1 MPIMDA
7 SLVPFAADALPDG
20 DAPRRMTGAAA
31 EAAEAARLAALRD
44 LALLDTLESE
54 SFDRITRM
62 ASRMFDV
69 PIAAVSLTDAHRQWF
84 KSHVG
89 TAGREI
95 PRDRAPC
102 AEVTA
107 QAGMVVVPDLQ
118 QDPRFRDSVLARSG
132 VRFYAGAPLITRDGH
147 VLGAMCVLDHTPREA
162 SEAERASLGDFAA
175 MVMAQVELEHDYGR
189 RDPLSGLPN
198 RNQFANDLADLARA
212 QPGARRVLLLVSL
225 LDPARL
231 QELVSVMGTRCI
243 DDLVQAS
250 SRILK
255 DRPGPGCTVYHV
267 DVVSYAVLLDEA
279 EAGPWPTV
287 MAALSAALAVPVS
300 SHGIPVQMMPAFG
313 VSPFVVGAAAA
324 DDALRTGISAA
335 NDART
340 AGLDSAVYS
349 PASDAANRRRLT
361 LLAQFSDALVQR
373 GALSLVYQPRI
384 DLRAGRCT
392 GAEALLR
399 WRHPALGDVSPA
411 EFVPLVEQT
420 ALARPMTEWV
430 LGAALDQQVEWRA
443 QGASIAVSVNVSAR
457 NLEEADFLP
466 RLAAHLARR
475 GLPADCLELELT
487 ETALM
492 RNVEQVMAQLEGL
505 RDMGVTI
512 AIDDFGTG
520 YSNFD
525 YLRRLPA
532 RAVKLDRSFIGD
544 LGPDPDARP
553 LARAMI
559 GIAHDL
565 GLRVV
570 AEGVETRAALD
581 VLRAWNCDEVQ
592 GYFTGRPMSAA
603 ALLDAQADPAP
614 AHRPVP
620 LL

>member
-1 MPIMDA
+1 MDA
-7 SLVPFAADALPDG
+7 PLVPQPSAADALPAAAASPCTHD
-20 DAPRRMTGAAA
+20 AAA

-44 LALLDTLESE
+44 LDLLDTPESD
-54 SFDRITRM
+54 SYDRITRM
-62 ASRMFDV
+62 ASRLFGV

-107 QAGMVVVPDLQ
+107 QAGTVVVPDLQ
-118 QDPRFRDSVLARSG
+118 QDPRFRDGVLARSG
-132 VRFYAGAPLITRDGH
+132 IRFYAGAPLITRDGH
-147 VLGAMCVLDHTPREA
+147 VLGAMCVLDGTPREV
-162 SEAERASLGDFAA
+162 SEQERASLRDFAA

-212 QPGARRVLLLVSL
+212 RPGVPRVLLLVSL
-225 LDPARL
+225 LDPTRL

-243 DDLVQAS
+243 DDLVRAS
-250 SRILK
+250 SRMLK
-255 DRPGPGCTVYHV
+255 DRLGPGCTAYHV
-267 DVVSYAVLLDEA
+267 DVVSYAVLIDEA
-279 EAGPWPTV
+279 EAGPWTTV
-287 MAALSAALAVPVS
+287 MTALSGALAVPVAS
-300 SHGIPVQMMPAFG
+300 NGIPVQMMPAFG

-335 NDART
+335 NDARAT
-340 AGLDSAVYS
+340 GLDSAVYS

-361 LLAQFSDALVQR
+361 LLADFARALAQPD
-373 GALSLVYQPRI
+373 GLSLVYQPRI
-384 DLRAGRCT
+384 DLHTSRCA

-399 WRHPALGDVSPA
+399 WRHPTLGDISPA

-430 LGAALDQQVEWRA
+430 LGAALDQQVAWRA
-443 QGASIAVSVNVSAR
+443 QGAPIAVSVNVSAR

-466 RLAAHLARR
+466 RLAAHLAQR
-475 GLPADCLELELT
+475 GLPAEGLELELT
-487 ETALM
+487 ETALI
-492 RNVEQVMAQLEGL
+492 RNAEQVLAQLEGL

-525 YLRRLPA
+525 YLRKLPA
-532 RAVKLDRSFIGD
+532 RAVKLDRSFVGD
-544 LGPDPDARP
+544 LGPDADARP

-570 AEGVETRAALD
+570 AEGVETQAALD
-581 VLRAWNCDEVQ
+581 VLRTWECDEVQ
-592 GYFTGRPMSAA
+592 GYFTGRPMTAA
-603 ALLDAQADPAP
+603 ALLQGFAA
-614 AHRPVP
+614 
-620 LL
+620 

>member
-1 MPIMDA
+1 MSRSPNA
-7 SLVPFAADALPDG
+7 EARPATAPLPSVTD
-20 DAPRRMTGAAA
+20 AAA
-31 EAAEAARLAALRD
+31 KTADTAEAARLAALRD
-44 LALLDTLESE
+44 LDLLDTPESE
-54 SFDRITRM
+54 PYDRITRM
-62 ASRMFDV
+62 ASRLFGV
-69 PIAAVSLTDAHRQWF
+69 PIAAVSLTDENRQWF

-95 PRDRAPC
+95 PRDKAPC

-107 QAGMVVVPDLQ
+107 QAGTVVVTDLQ
-118 QDPRFRDSVLARSG
+118 ADPRFRDSVLARSG
-132 VRFYAGAPLITRDGH
+132 IRFYAGAPLVTRDGH
-147 VLGAMCVLDHTPREA
+147 TLGAMCVLDREPREA
-162 SEAERASLGDFAA
+162 SEEERASLRDFAA

-198 RNQFANDLADLARA
+198 RNQFANDLADPARA
-212 QPGARRVLLLVSL
+212 IAGAPRVLLLVSL
-225 LDPARL
+225 LDPSRL

-255 DRPGPGCTVYHV
+255 DRLGPGCSAYHV

-279 EAGPWPTV
+279 EAGPWTTV
-287 MAALSAALAVPVS
+287 MASLSSALAVPVAS
-300 SHGIPVQMMPAFG
+300 NGIPVQMMPAFG
-313 VSPFVVGAAAA
+313 VSPFTVAGDAAV
-324 DDALRTGISAA
+324 DVLRTGISAA

-361 LLAQFSDALVQR
+361 LLADFSDALAQS
-373 GALSLVYQPRI
+373 GGLSLLYQPRI
-384 DLRAGRCT
+384 DLGTGRCA

-399 WRHPALGDVSPA
+399 WRHPTLGDISPA

-430 LGAALDQQVEWRA
+430 LAEALDQQVAWR
-443 QGASIAVSVNVSAR
+443 GRGVPITVSVNVSAR
-457 NLEEADFLP
+457 NLEEDDFLP
-466 RLAAHLARR
+466 RLAAQLERR
-475 GLPADCLELELT
+475 GLAAENLELELT

-492 RNVEQVMAQLEGL
+492 RNAEQVLGQLEGL

-532 RAVKLDRSFIGD
+532 HAVKLDRSFIGD
-544 LGPDPDARP
+544 LGPDPEARP

-559 GIAHDL
+559 GIAHDM

-570 AEGVETRAALD
+570 AEGVENRGALD
-581 VLRAWNCDEVQ
+581 VLRAWGCDEVQ
-592 GYFTGRPMSAA
+592 GYFTGRPMGAT
-603 ALLDAQADPAP
+603 ALLELCTDT
-614 AHRPVP
+614 
-620 LL
+620 

>member
-44 LALLDTLESE
+44 LALLDTVESE

-62 ASRMFDV
+62 ASRLFGV
-69 PIAAVSLTDAHRQWF
+69 PIAAVSLTDENRQWF

-95 PRDRAPC
+95 PREKAPC

-107 QAGMVVVPDLQ
+107 QAGTVVVSDLR

-132 VRFYAGAPLITRDGH
+132 IRFYAGAPLVTRDGH
-147 VLGAMCVLDHTPREA
+147 TLGAMCVLDQQPREV
-162 SEAERASLGDFAA
+162 SEEERASLRDFAA

-212 QPGARRVLLLVSL
+212 KAGVPRVLLLVSL
-225 LDPARL
+225 FDPSRL

-243 DDLVQAS
+243 DDLVRAG

-255 DRPGPGCTVYHV
+255 DRLGPGCSAYHV

-279 EAGPWPTV
+279 EAGPWTTV
-287 MAALSAALAVPVS
+287 MAELSTALAAPVTS
-300 SHGIPVQMMPAFG
+300 NGIPVQMMPAFG
-313 VSPFVVGAAAA
+313 VSPFVVGDDAAV
-324 DDALRTGISAA
+324 DALRTGISAA

-361 LLAQFSDALVQR
+361 LLSDFADALAQP
-373 GALSLVYQPRI
+373 GDLSLLYQPRI
-384 DLRAGRCT
+384 DLRTGRQT

-399 WRHPALGDVSPA
+399 WRHPTLGDISPA
-411 EFVPLVEQT
+411 EFVPLLEQT

-430 LGAALDQQVEWRA
+430 LGAALDQQAAWRA
-443 QGASIAVSVNVSAR
+443 LGASIAVSVNVSAR
-457 NLEEADFLP
+457 NLDEADFLP
-466 RLAAHLARR
+466 RLAAHLQRR
-475 GLPADCLELELT
+475 GLPAEGLELELT
-487 ETALM
+487 ETALI
-492 RNVEQVMAQLEGL
+492 RNAEQVLVQLEGL

-525 YLRRLPA
+525 YLRKLPA
-532 RAVKLDRSFIGD
+532 RAVKLDRSFVSD

-570 AEGVETRAALD
+570 AEGVENQGTLD
-581 VLRAWNCDEVQ
+581 VLRTWGCDEVQ
-592 GYFTGRPMSAA
+592 GYFTGRPMAA
-603 ALLDAQADPAP
+603 DALLQAFTD
-614 AHRPVP
+614 
-620 LL
+620 

>member
-1 MPIMDA
+1 MTDPRLPQPPAPDA
-7 SLVPFAADALPDG
+7 GPAPASPPMAADSTD
-20 DAPRRMTGAAA
+20 D
-31 EAAEAARLAALRD
+31 AAEAARLAALRD
-44 LALLDTLESE
+44 LDLLDTPESD
-54 SFDRITRM
+54 SYDRITRM
-62 ASRMFDV
+62 ASRLFGV

-95 PRDRAPC
+95 PRDKAPC

-107 QAGMVVVPDLQ
+107 QAGTVVVSDLQ
-118 QDPRFRDSVLARSG
+118 QDPRFSDSVLARSG
-132 VRFYAGAPLITRDGH
+132 IRFYAGAPLVTRDGH
-147 VLGAMCVLDHTPREA
+147 TLGAMCVLDSKPRETTP
-162 SEAERASLGDFAA
+162 EERASLRDFAA

-198 RNQFANDLADLARA
+198 RNQFANDVADLARA
-212 QPGARRVLLLVSL
+212 RPGVPRVLLLVSL

-255 DRPGPGCTVYHV
+255 DRLGPGSSAYHV
-267 DVVSYAVLLDEA
+267 DVVSYALLLDEA
-279 EAGPWPTV
+279 EAGPSPTV
-287 MAALSAALAVPVS
+287 MAELASALAVPVTS
-300 SHGIPVQMMPAFG
+300 SGIPVQMMPAFG
-313 VSPFVVGAAAA
+313 VSPFEVGAAAA
-324 DDALRTGISAA
+324 EDALRTGISVA
-335 NDART
+335 NDARAT
-340 AGLDSAVYS
+340 GLDSAVYS
-349 PASDAANRRRLT
+349 PASDTANRRRLT
-361 LLAQFSDALVQR
+361 LLADFGDALAR
-373 GALSLVYQPRI
+373 PGGLSLVYQPRI
-384 DLRAGRCT
+384 DLRSGRHA

-399 WRHPALGDVSPA
+399 WRHPTLGDIPPA

-430 LGAALDQQVEWRA
+430 LGAALDQQLAWRA
-443 QGASIAVSVNVSAR
+443 RGASVVVSINVSAR

-475 GLPADCLELELT
+475 GLPAEGLELELT
-487 ETALM
+487 ETALI
-492 RNVEQVMAQLEGL
+492 RNAEQVLVQLEGL

-525 YLRRLPA
+525 YLRKLPA
-532 RAVKLDRSFIGD
+532 RAVKLDRSFVSD

-570 AEGVETRAALD
+570 AEGVENQATLD
-581 VLRAWNCDEVQ
+581 VLRAWGCDEVQ
-592 GYFTGRPMSAA
+592 GYFTGRPMAA
-603 ALLDAQADPAP
+603 DALLQAFTD
-614 AHRPVP
+614 
-620 LL
+620 

>member
-1 MPIMDA
+1 MDTC
-7 SLVPFAADALPDG
+7 LVLQPFAAGLVPAA
-20 DAPRRMTGAAA
+20 DAPPCLRDAVG
-31 EAAEAARLAALRD
+31 EAAEVTRLAALRD
-44 LALLDTLESE
+44 LALLDTPESD

-62 ASRMFDV
+62 ASRLFDT

-95 PRDRAPC
+95 PRDKAPC

-107 QAGMVVVPDLQ
+107 SAQVLVVPDLQ
-118 QDPRFRDSVLARSG
+118 LDPRFRDGVLARSG

-147 VLGAMCVLDHTPREA
+147 ALGAMCVLDRTPREA
-162 SEAERASLGDFAA
+162 SADDLASLRDFAA
-175 MVMAQVELEHDYGR
+175 MVMAQVELERDYGR

-198 RNQFANDLADLARA
+198 RNQFADDLADLARVR
-212 QPGARRVLLLVSL
+212 PGVPRVLLLVSL

-231 QELVSVMGTRCI
+231 QELVSVMGMHCI

-255 DRPGPGCTVYHV
+255 DRRGAGCIAYHV
-267 DVVSYAVLLDEA
+267 GVVSYAVLVDEA
-279 EAGPWPTV
+279 DAGPWANV
-287 MAALSAALAVPVS
+287 MAALSAALAVPVA
-300 SHGIPVQMMPAFG
+300 SHGIPVQMLPVFG
-313 VSPFVVGAAAA
+313 VSPFTAGAAAA

-340 AGLDSAVYS
+340 MGLDSAVYS

-361 LLAQFSDALVQR
+361 LLADFANALAQP

-430 LGAALDQQVEWRA
+430 LGAALDQQVAWRA
-443 QGASIAVSVNVSAR
+443 QGASIAVSINVSAR
-457 NLEEADFLP
+457 NLEETDFLP

-475 GLPADCLELELT
+475 GLPADGLELELT

-492 RNVEQVMAQLEGL
+492 RNVEHVLAQLEGL
-505 RDMGVTI
+505 RDMGVTV

-525 YLRRLPA
+525 YLRKLPA

-544 LGPDPDARP
+544 LGSDSDVDARP

-570 AEGVETRAALD
+570 AEGVETQATLD
-581 VLRAWNCDEVQ
+581 LLRAWECDEVQ

-603 ALLDAQADPAP
+603 ALLQTVSA
-614 AHRPVP
+614 
-620 LL
+620 